1 MLAYWKTIRDDLPS
15 FVALLLLM
23 MTAVGAVVLSGW
35 SDNLGLLIPLTLA
48 ALFTSYLLVISAF
61 PDGLILLFTAVYGL
75 FATWWLVSARFI
87 PETLSRRERLMEVF
101 YRFSDWTG
109 HIADGG
115 ISRDNLIFVS
125 LLGLLCWFLAFNAT
139 ANLFRSRRLWYATI
153 PPGLALL
160 INTYYYS
167 GPIRMDLFL
176 IGYLLLTFTLAVYSN
191 VVIRERM
198 WLRRQVDYTPGV
210 RQNVI
215 MAGFG
220 AVILLI
226 ALAWLVPSA
235 SASDRLA
242 STWNETINPW
252 HRVQDTFNR
261 LFGGVEGELS
271 PTPTYYGGP
280 TLTLGGAVNL
290 GNQTVMTVNAP
301 QGHHYY
307 WRSSLFD
314 TYRDGHW
321 SAEVDARLQSDFGI
335 LLPEEEASYQL
346 RRSVQ
351 QRFEIA
357 IPSTQLIYAAPQPAS
372 FSSLPIRYDAAY
384 AAPGST
390 EFVIASAVH
399 ARALLGEGESYGAT
413 SSISIADAASLR
425 AAGDSYPAWVT
436 DRYLQLP
443 GDITPRTLDLAR
455 RISAPYENAYDQASA
470 VEGYLREAIRY
481 NEQIQPPPSG
491 VEPVDYVL
499 FESREG
505 YCTYYATAMVVLL
518 RAEGIPARIAA
529 GFAQGEFDP
538 DQNAYRVLES
548 DAHTWVEVYF
558 PGFGWIEFEPTAA
571 EPAITRPEVN
581 VEPFVLE
588 NSGPDDPGSNED
600 QTAED
605 PATGAEENAPTA
617 QAARPLGARLLGLAR
632 LVFLL
637 LLVLGA
643 AGVGIWLWL
652 RAQGLLAAS
661 SEVSRSYARLN
672 AFAPW
677 VGVETKPS
685 DTPSE
690 RTAPISQAVPAGEK
704 HITRIIQLYIKEQ
717 YAPPPPMPAQR
728 TQAEARAKE
737 AWGALR
743 GLFLRAALRNRV
755 DRLNPFRRE

>member
-1 MLAYWKTIRDDLPS
+1 MLAYWRTIRDDLPS
-15 FVALLLLM
+15 FVVLTLLM
-23 MTAVGAVVLSGW
+23 LTAVGAVVLSGW
-35 SDNLGLLIPLTLA
+35 SDNMGLLITLTLI
-48 ALFTSYLLVISAF
+48 ALVSSYLLVISAF
-61 PDGLILLFTAVYGL
+61 PDAVILLFTTVYGA

-87 PETLSRRERLMEVF
+87 PETLSRRERLLEAL
-101 YRFSDWTG
+101 YRFGDWIG
-109 HIADGG
+109 HIADGS

-198 WLRRQVDYTPGV
+198 WMHRQMDYTPGV
-210 RQNVI
+210 RQNVLL
-215 MAGFG
+215 AGIG
-220 AVILLI
+220 AVIVLVG
-226 ALAWLVPSA
+226 LAWLAPGA

-242 STWNETINPW
+242 STWNRSLNPW

-261 LFGGVEGELS
+261 LFGGVEGEHS

-290 GNQTVMTVNAP
+290 GNQTVMLVSAP

-314 TYRDGHW
+314 TYQDGRW

-335 LLPEEEASYQL
+335 LPREEETPYQL

-357 IPSTQLIYAAPQPAS
+357 IPSTQLIYAAPQPTS
-372 FSSLPIRYDAAY
+372 FSSLPVRYDAAY
-384 AAPGST
+384 TIPGST
-390 EFVIASAVH
+390 EFVVTSAVR
-399 ARALLGEGESYGAT
+399 ARDLLGEGESYGAT
-413 SSISIADAASLR
+413 SSISIADEASLR
-425 AAGDSYPAWVT
+425 AAGGDYPAWVT

-443 GDITPRTLDLAR
+443 GNITQRTRDLASR
-455 RISAPYENAYDQASA
+455 LTAPYETVYDRASA
-470 VEGYLREAIRY
+470 VEGYLRETIRY
-481 NEQIQPPPSG
+481 NEQIQPPPPNA
-491 VEPVDYVL
+491 EPVDYVL
-499 FESREG
+499 FESQEG

-518 RAEGIPARIAA
+518 RAQGIPARVAA
-529 GFAQGEFDP
+529 GFAQGTFDT

-571 EPAITRPEVN
+571 ESPVARPEVN
-581 VEPFVLE
+581 VEPFVVE
-588 NSGPDDPGSNED
+588 STGPDDPALDEGAGPD
-600 QTAED
+600 D
-605 PATGAEENAPTA
+605 PATGDENADPATRP
-617 QAARPLGARLLGLAR
+617 ARTLIARLFAVVRWALT
-632 LVFLL
+632 V
-637 LLVLGA
+637 LLVLGGIG
-643 AGVGIWLWL
+643 AGFWLWL
-652 RAQGLLAAS
+652 RTRGLTAA

-672 AFAPW
+672 TFAPW
-677 VGVETKPS
+677 VGVELEPS
-685 DTPSE
+685 ATPSE
-690 RTAPISQAVPAGEK
+690 RTAPLSRAVPTEEK
-704 HITRIIQLYIKEQ
+704 HVTRIIQLYIKEQ
-717 YAPPPPMPAQR
+717 YAPPPPTPAQR
-728 TQAEARAKE
+728 HQAEARAKE
-737 AWGALR
+737 AWGELQMP
-743 GLFLRAALRNRV
+743 LVRAAILKWLNK
-755 DRLNPFRRE
+755 LNPFRRG